1 MKQNDEKT
9 SAMIEAKGIS
19 KSYVVGTQKTPVL
32 EGVDLKVEKGEFVSL
47 MGPSGSGKS
56 TLLYILGGLDKADS
70 GSVLIGGRDIGAM
83 DDAAESAM
91 RRDSIGFVFQAY
103 NLIDNLT
110 VEENILIPALLSGKK
125 RGGVSEQLEELLK
138 AVGLCAQRKHRPME
152 LSGGQQ
158 QRTAIARA
166 LINRPA
172 VVFADEPTGNLDS
185 RSGSDVLELFAM
197 LKSRYGIT
205 VLMVT
210 HSEDAARYA
219 DRIVRLK
226 DGRIADSRN

>member
-1 MKQNDEKT
+1 M
-9 SAMIEAKGIS
+9 MIEARNIY
-19 KSYVVGTQKTPVL
+19 KSYTVGVQKTQILADVN
-32 EGVDLKVEKGEFVSL
+32 LKVEKGEFVSL

-56 TLLYILGGLDKADS
+56 TLLYIMGGLDKADS
-70 GSVLIGGRDIGAM
+70 GSILISGREIGTM

-91 RRDSIGFVFQAY
+91 RRDVIGFVFQAY

-110 VEENILIPALLSGKK
+110 VEENILIPALLSGRK
-125 RGGVSEQLEELLK
+125 RSDVSEQLEGLLNT
-138 AVGLCAQRKHRPME
+138 VGLYAQRKHRPME

-158 QRTAIARA
+158 QRTAITRA
-166 LINRPA
+166 LINRPE

-185 RSGSDVLELFAM
+185 QSGRDVLEL
-197 LKSRYGIT
+197 LKMFNKQYGIT

-210 HSEDAARYA
+210 HSEDAAHYG

-226 DGRIADSRN
+226 DGRIADSQ